1 MNYDEL
7 NEQTKYF
14 RRMNKETHLGYSQA
28 AKDLTAA
35 ATQTIQA
42 NNQIN
47 MFEEYFEGE
56 KPEIM
61 SESISTQ
68 TIMIFKDPHF
78 ASGIRRSVTKIN
90 WHPDPASEN
99 VAVAYARLK
108 F

>member
-1 MNYDEL
+1 
-7 NEQTKYF
+7 
-14 RRMNKETHLGYSQA
+14 MNKEPQLSYGNA
-28 AKDLTAA
+28 AKDLTQA
-35 ATQTIQA
+35 ATHTIHA

-68 TIMIFKDPHF
+68 TIMIFKDPH
-78 ASGIRRSVTKIN
+78 SQNGITRSVTKIN
-90 WHPDPASEN
+90 WHPDPTVEN